1 MLLDTFRGKTVAEV
15 EIFTPTGVLLG
26 LTPGVPL
33 SNDGPDL
40 LRELAVQEARWYPLD
55 GTAPAHV
62 GERAVPPDDIL
73 LIVSPVPEIT
83 VHMAWFPIVV
93 EVGPYRVSGQLPT
106 HPGFDPARALARPG
120 STFIA
125 LSDTVVE
132 LAGRERAHGAE
143 RPHLHVNRYAVER
156 VTSTLMLGHFF
167 PGARLVGHG
176 PVATPG

>member
-1 MLLDTFRGKTVAEV
+1 VSEV

-26 LTPGVPL
+26 LTRGVPL

-40 LRELAVQEARWYPLD
+40 SRWLALEDARWYPLD

-62 GERAVPPDDIL
+62 GERAVAPDDIL

-83 VHMAWFPIVV
+83 VHMAWFPILI

-125 LSDTVVE
+125 LSDAVIE
-132 LAGRERAHGAE
+132 LAGREAAHSAE
-143 RPHLHVNRYAVER
+143 RARLFVNRYAVER

-167 PGARLVGHG
+167 PGARLVGQES
-176 PVATPG
+176 VKAS